1 MLVTEGRWVG
11 GVLTECSV
19 DTYVLSKSRRM
30 WRLGQTQSLF
40 LPRILEA
47 WEVGAEGALKAGMQ
61 DRWGRNGK
69 SGGKLV

>member
-1 MLVTEGRWVG
+1 MLVTERRWVG

-40 LPRILEA
+40 LP
-47 WEVGAEGALKAGMQ
+47 Q
-61 DRWGRNGK
+61 N
-69 SGGKLV
+69 SGGLGSGCRRCPEGWDAGQAGPK